1 MTTSITKL
9 SEIPKGSQFII
20 CGFVNQGS
28 EYSEKLLKMGFV
40 EGTRVERTS
49 ADISDPMVF
58 SVRHSRVALRKKEAR
73 EILVKDSE

>member
-20 CGFVNQGS
+20 KGFENQDS
-28 EYSEKLLKMGFV
+28 EYAEKLLKMGFV
-40 EGTRVERTS
+40 EGTVVERTS

-58 SVRHSRVALRKKEAR
+58 SLRHCRVALRKKEAA
-73 EILVKDSE
+73 EILVKTDM